1 MVVNS
6 SRVSGDRPISAKLGD
21 SFAFGFL
28 ADIDRSPRTPSR
40 NTAAMDELIKQLTS
54 QIGIDS
60 STANQAVATVMSLLQ
75 KEGGDDLFSKIAA
88 AIPGAQAAAD
98 MTPAPTESAGGG
110 GLLGSVMGMLGG
122 SAGKGLALAA
132 ALKGL
137 GISED
142 KLGSFATIVI
152 DFIKQKA
159 GPDVVNQLIAQLPM
173 LKSMLG

>member
-1 MVVNS
+1 MGVLQSIFWNV
-6 SRVSGDRPISAKLGD
+6 
-21 SFAFGFL
+21 
-28 ADIDRSPRTPSR
+28 T
-40 NTAAMDELIKQLTS
+40 AMDELIKQLTS
-54 QIGIDS
+54 QIGVDA
-60 STANQAVATVMSLLQ
+60 STANKAVATVMSLLK

-98 MTPAPTESAGGG
+98 TTPAPTESAGGG

-137 GISED
+137 GINED

-159 GPDVVNQLIAQLPM
+159 GPDVVNQLIAKLPM

>member
-1 MVVNS
+1 
-6 SRVSGDRPISAKLGD
+6 
-21 SFAFGFL
+21 
-28 ADIDRSPRTPSR
+28 
-40 NTAAMDELIKQLTS
+40 MDELIKQLTS

-60 STANQAVATVMSLLQ
+60 STANQAVGTVMSLLK

-98 MTPAPTESAGGG
+98 TTPAPTESAGGG

-142 KLGSFATIVI
+142 KLASFASIVI

-159 GPDVVNQLIAQLPM
+159 GPDVVNQLIAKLPM
-173 LKSMLG
+173 LKAMLG

>member
-1 MVVNS
+1 LPPIVFFNKAGQFVFFYLFGRNLSVATNS
-6 SRVSGDRPISAKLGD
+6 
-21 SFAFGFL
+21 F
-28 ADIDRSPRTPSR
+28 R
-40 NTAAMDELIKQLTS
+40 NETEMDELIRQLTS
-54 QIGIDS
+54 QIGIDK
-60 STANQAVATVMSLLQ
+60 STANQAVGTVLSMLK

-88 AIPGAQAAAD
+88 VIPGAQAAAD
-98 MTPAPTESAGGG
+98 TTPSPTESAGGG

-132 ALKGL
+132 ALKAL

-159 GPDVVNQLIAQLPM
+159 GPDVVNQLVARLPM